1 MPRRRRPRCK
11 VNPSIALRKK
21 DPESSGPSTRP
32 KPETT
37 QRSPMPTLT
46 PVADPPSDE
55 PQSEEPQSE
64 EPPEMESTSSA
75 DQASDDDTDYR
86 LFPEIHDRQPLLPT
100 FADIF
105 GQPSYGFGFQRE
117 ETPPTSAAPTPSTT
131 KSKPGGGGSGS
142 SGAASCSTKN
152 ANSGGGG
159 TGSGSSGTMNAYL
172 SGTSNSDIMGIQSTP
187 NGRFTNIPASML
199 GDRFGMTGLLAA
211 IRSTQTDPSATQLAF
226 GEDLTTYGLDL
237 AAQGDIY
244 VHFNGPFTQDPP
256 ERSSMDCAL
265 EMGMRAMRDAMIMHP
280 TQPPVWDPYQPETGH
295 LGLVGGGGK
304 DGSMDTDPD
313 TDPPPK
319 IPTPDPV
326 NAAPMRE
333 RGRERDRDRKRDR
346 KREPAKEWPRPK

>member
-105 GQPSYGFGFQRE
+105 GQPSYGFG
-117 ETPPTSAAPTPSTT
+117 
-131 KSKPGGGGSGS
+131 
-142 SGAASCSTKN
+142 
-152 ANSGGGG
+152 
-159 TGSGSSGTMNAYL
+159 SGTMNAYL

-187 NGRFTNIPASML
+187 DGRFTNIPASML

-326 NAAPMRE
+326 NVAPMRE

-346 KREPAKEWPRPK
+346 KREPAKERPRPK